1 MKKNFPLGLSES
13 VVREISALKKEPKW
27 MLDYRL
33 KAYDHFLKHE
43 LPSWGPDLDALDFQQ
58 IKYYAYAGEKK
69 GSWDDVPA
77 DVKKTFDDLGVPEME
92 RKYLAGLTTQYES
105 EAIYHKLKERWQALG
120 ILFEDTDTGLKKHE
134 KCFKEYFGKL
144 IPYTD
149 NKFAALNSAVWS
161 GGTFMYIPPGVYVGM
176 PIQTYFRINT
186 ERMGQFERTL
196 IIVDEGAEAHY
207 IEGCTAPQY
216 MTNSLHSAVVEV
228 YLKKG
233 ATFRYTTLQNWSK
246 NIYNL
251 VTKRAVVDE
260 NGRMEW
266 VDCNLGSK
274 VTMKYPATVLK
285 GDDSFGKLL
294 SLNLSGSDQVIDAGG
309 KMIHLGQ
316 KTKSV
321 IHSKSISR
329 KGGIATYRG
338 IVKMGETAKDSR
350 SSVKCESLLLED
362 GAKAYSYPTDQV
374 QNKSSIIEHEAS
386 VSKLSEDQMNYLRS
400 RGLTEQAA
408 VNMIVSGFSGT
419 LTAELP
425 MEYAVEL
432 ERLLEV
438 KG

>member
-1 MKKNFPLGLSES
+1 
-13 VVREISALKKEPKW
+13 
-27 MLDYRL
+27 
-33 KAYDHFLKHE
+33 
-43 LPSWGPDLDALDFQQ
+43 
-58 IKYYAYAGEKK
+58 
-69 GSWDDVPA
+69 
-77 DVKKTFDDLGVPEME
+77 
-92 RKYLAGLTTQYES
+92 
-105 EAIYHKLKERWQALG
+105 
-120 ILFEDTDTGLKKHE
+120 
-134 KCFKEYFGKL
+134 
-144 IPYTD
+144 
-149 NKFAALNSAVWS
+149 
-161 GGTFMYIPPGVYVGM
+161 
-176 PIQTYFRINT
+176 
-186 ERMGQFERTL
+186 
-196 IIVDEGAEAHY
+196 
-207 IEGCTAPQY
+207 
-216 MTNSLHSAVVEV
+216 
-228 YLKKG
+228 
-233 ATFRYTTLQNWSK
+233 
-246 NIYNL
+246 
-251 VTKRAVVDE
+251 
-260 NGRMEW
+260 
-266 VDCNLGSK
+266 
-274 VTMKYPATVLK
+274 MKYPATVLK